1 MQRIYLKLELT
12 QFGQQLCFTQ
22 LKLSDFLQVIK
33 MMEEQLV
40 LELMGFCYGLQ
51 SYLCFH
57 L

>member
-1 MQRIYLKLELT
+1 
-12 QFGQQLCFTQ
+12 
-22 LKLSDFLQVIK
+22 

-57 L
+57 LW